1 MAAPILPAQ
10 RYLDASSIPYERRSF
25 PATTE
30 KGGANVAAA
39 LGYTEDQIVKTLIF
53 ETGAGERVLVM
64 VGSNRSAI
72 SGLLKKAIGSRNIKM
87 ASFESVRQT
96 TGYDVGSIPPFH
108 WQPDGFRSF
117 LDEALTKEE
126 ILGVGAGQ
134 WGEEILIT
142 PENLLRA
149 CRGSVVNLTERRE

>member
-1 MAAPILPAQ
+1 MAEPILPAHS
-10 RYLDASSIPYERRSF
+10 YLDASSIPYERRSF
-25 PATTE
+25 PETTE

-87 ASFESVRQT
+87 ASFESVKQT
-96 TGYDVGSIPPFH
+96 TGYEVGSIPPFH

-117 LDEALTKEE
+117 LDEALTREE
-126 ILGVGAGQ
+126 TLGVGAGQ

-142 PENLLRA
+142 PDNLLRA
-149 CRGSVVNLTERRE
+149 CRGTVVNLTERRE